1 MRARVEIEVDEHNF
15 SAEVE
20 TDQSVSFNETLDVA
34 NTAVKDL
41 VEKSRRTSDRIIEEE
56 LNRIKS
62 ISPHEAPRPIRDNPQ
77 A

>member
-20 TDQSVSFNETLDVA
+20 TDQSVSFNEALDVT

-41 VEKSRRTSDRIIEEE
+41 VEKSRRTSDQIIEEE
-56 LNRIKS
+56 LNRIKGGVDD
-62 ISPHEAPRPIRDNPQ
+62 EQ
-77 A
+77 K

>member
-20 TDQSVSFNETLDVA
+20 TDQSVSFNEALDVT

-41 VEKSRRTSDRIIEEE
+41 VEKSRSNFGSD
-56 LNRIKS
+56 
-62 ISPHEAPRPIRDNPQ
+62 H
-77 A
+77 